1 MNNPF
6 DFYKLNPDYIFD
18 LKGLWEVFHLQPSYK
33 IENQTIDLEF
43 DGTIITVNFMEFV
56 MNHKVE
62 SVIADI
68 IHMKSHGAGWPF
80 AAGKILTDIEKLSND
95 VKAIGYNFDI
105 FQYKKDLLL
114 DSWMKLINPET
125 EQSMIDEFEVVLLQ
139 NLDFHLASLMTE
151 IAIPNSDRLIKTE
164 LNQNALAF
172 ILMLMVG
179 KSAFK
184 VGNKSKAKQY
194 DHLVDLFKHYLKFKD
209 EGTGEYKT
217 IDKTNFL
224 KKVSDVR
231 NKERDR
237 DRMKVEFNRFFDEIF
252 KDD

>member
-1 MNNPF
+1 ME
-6 DFYKLNPDYIFD
+6 DVINPDYLFD
-18 LKGLWEVFHLQPSYK
+18 LKGLWELFKLQPK
-33 IENQTIDLEF
+33 FDIESKTIEAEF
-43 DGTIITVNFMEFV
+43 DGTIINVNFMEFAV
-56 MNHKVE
+56 NCTLND
-62 SVIADI
+62 VIADE
-68 IHMKSHGAGWPF
+68 IHVESYGVGWPF
-80 AAGKILTDIEKLSND
+80 AAREILKDIEKLSNE

-114 DSWMKLINPET
+114 DSWMKMINPET

-139 NLDFHLASLMTE
+139 NLDFHLASLMRE
-151 IAIPNSDRLIKTE
+151 IAIPNSDRFIKTE

-184 VGNKSKAKQY
+184 VGNKSKARQY
-194 DHLVDLFKHYLKFKD
+194 DHLVELFKHYLKFKD
-209 EGTGEYKT
+209 EGTGVYKL

-224 KKVSDVR
+224 KKISDVR

-237 DRMKVEFNRFFDEIF
+237 DRMKEDFIRLFDELF
-252 KDD
+252 KSN